1 MRCNMVLLAV
11 GYDLIRIAESEK
23 IPLVAEVFFDLRI
36 LLVDFLIVVCS
47 YMKTKLYQWGELVE
61 VKGINTISV

>member
-11 GYDLIRIAESEK
+11 GCDLIRIAESEK

-47 YMKTKLYQWGELVE
+47 YMKTKLYQ
-61 VKGINTISV
+61 